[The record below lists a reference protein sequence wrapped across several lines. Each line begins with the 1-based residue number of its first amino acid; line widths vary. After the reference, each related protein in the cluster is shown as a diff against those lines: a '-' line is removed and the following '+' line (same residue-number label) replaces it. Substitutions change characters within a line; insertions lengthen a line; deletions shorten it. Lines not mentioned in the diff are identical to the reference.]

1 MCLGYLNTCTINNKY
16 VVEKSRWCA
25 SCCIVSWPFL
35 IQWVDFHFR
44 DSANLTYNSSIYFPV
59 YEVKN
64 AVGRRATLF
73 LSGLQGIWNIGTNT
87 RDNIWIYLME
97 HREKSCGYTTKE
109 TQIYIGIP
117 RREGQWGLGND
128 PPYSVIWMMEV
139 KGQEHSR
146 LLGLVVKRCLW
157 LPISGKAERNQWFQ
171 RECKFTCKS
180 SRQSDLHQ
188 LERRIHTLCS
198 SI

>member
-1 MCLGYLNTCTINNKY
+1 MMCITQYSFLTFSN
-16 VVEKSRWCA
+16 R
-25 SCCIVSWPFL
+25 VSWFPFQGQCQPY
-35 IQWVDFHFR
+35 IQFI
-44 DSANLTYNSSIYFPV
+44 SILPV

-64 AVGRRATLF
+64 AIGRRANLSI
-73 LSGLQGIWNIGTNT
+73 SGLQGIWNIGTNI
-87 RDNIWIYLME
+87 RENIWIYLMG
-97 HREKSCGYTTKE
+97 HREKSCGYIMKE
-109 TQIYIGIP
+109 TQIYIGIL

-128 PPYSVIWMMEV
+128 LHYSVISMMEV

-146 LLGLVVKRCLW
+146 LLGLLVRRCLW